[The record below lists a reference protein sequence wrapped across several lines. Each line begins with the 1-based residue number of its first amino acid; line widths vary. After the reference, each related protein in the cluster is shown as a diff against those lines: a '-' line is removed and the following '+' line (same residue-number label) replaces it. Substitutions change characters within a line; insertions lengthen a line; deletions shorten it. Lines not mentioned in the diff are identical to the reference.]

1 MSKRQVDTYDS
12 EEVIDLLE
20 LLQLL
25 WRNKLAIICI
35 TIVIA
40 IVAGI
45 ISLFF
50 LAPEY
55 RSGLDIYV
63 GMPKTYTTRYG
74 DYTLPIMTN
83 DQYMDMIRHDI
94 GLQKTIDDIKP
105 AVVISRSGLKN
116 SISISS
122 RQTS

>member
-45 ISLFF
+45 ISLF
-50 LAPEY
+50 
-55 RSGLDIYV
+55 S
-63 GMPKTYTTRYG
+63 
-74 DYTLPIMTN
+74 
-83 DQYMDMIRHDI
+83 
-94 GLQKTIDDIKP
+94 
-105 AVVISRSGLKN
+105 
-116 SISISS
+116 
-122 RQTS
+122 

>member
-1 MSKRQVDTYDS
+1 MSKDKSTHMTV
-12 EEVIDLLE
+12 EVIDLLE
-20 LLQLL
+20 LLQPL

-63 GMPKTYTTRYG
+63 GCQK
-74 DYTLPIMTN
+74 PI
-83 DQYMDMIRHDI
+83 QQDME
-94 GLQKTIDDIKP
+94 TI
-105 AVVISRSGLKN
+105 LYLL
-116 SISISS
+116 
-122 RQTS
+122 